1 MRQMLLI
8 LTLTPEEQALWD
20 GRAAMVVA
28 LNDSEAEV
36 LRGNVNGIDDYLR
49 FTARCLATLHQV
61 LESEG
66 DKEAQ
71 IRKTLAMMMDP
82 TRVAVELS
90 DSVRQYLGRA
100 VFVGPQINK
109 GPVQ

>member
-1 MRQMLLI
+1 MRQMVLI
-8 LTLTPEEQALWD
+8 LSLTPDEQVLWD

-28 LNDSEAEV
+28 LNDAEAEV

-49 FTARCLATLHQV
+49 FSARCLATLHQV
-61 LESEG
+61 LESDG
-66 DKEAQ
+66 DKEKQ
-71 IRKTLAMMMDP
+71 IRKTLAMMLEP

-90 DSVRQYLGRA
+90 DGVRDLLNRA
-100 VFVGPQINK
+100 VFVGPQTNK